1 MQPPESYTHI
11 MAPSR
16 GQSAISS
23 LTRLLPKLYVCRQ
36 CRLRPLHST
45 AALASGHNRWS
56 KIKHDKAKVDASKN
70 RQRSIFA
77 QEIALASKLYGP
89 DPSLNTRLA
98 DLITKAKREGFA
110 KTSIEAAV
118 ARGQGRS
125 TSGATL
131 ESVTIEGILPG
142 NVAVIV
148 ECETDNKLRT
158 LADVRLV
165 LKEAGGSV
173 TPSAYLFQK
182 KGRIVFEAKEG
193 VGVEEALEPA
203 LEAGAVDVE
212 EGEEGRIVVFT
223 EPGDTRAVGEALNK
237 TLGLQIAASEILWE
251 ANEDTS
257 IGVPDGNMA
266 EELNTFVDVLQE
278 RESSLQA
285 VAMNV
290 AQGQLEEEPWKEL
303 QSRLSN

>member
-1 MQPPESYTHI
+1 

-16 GQSAISS
+16 GLSTISP
-23 LTRLLPKLYVCRQ
+23 LTRLLPKTYTRRQ

-45 AALASGHNRWS
+45 PAVASGHNRWS

-77 QEIALASKLYGP
+77 QEIALASKLFGP

-110 KTSIEAAV
+110 KTFIEAAV

-158 LADVRLV
+158 LAD
-165 LKEAGGSV
+165 
-173 TPSAYLFQK
+173 K
-182 KGRIVFEAKEG
+182 KGRIVFEAREG

-212 EGEEGRIVVFT
+212 DDGDGRVVIFT
-223 EPGDTRAVGEALNK
+223 EPGDTRAVGDALHK

-266 EELNTFVDVLQE
+266 EELSTFVDVLQE
-278 RESSLQA
+278 RETSLQA

>member
-1 MQPPESYTHI
+1 

-16 GQSAISS
+16 GLSTISP
-23 LTRLLPKLYVCRQ
+23 LTRMLIPKTHICRQ
-36 CRLRPLHST
+36 CHLRTLHST
-45 AALASGHNRWS
+45 ATRPSGHNRWS
-56 KIKHDKAKVDASKN
+56 KIKHDKAKTDATKN
-70 RQRSIFA
+70 RQRSVFA
-77 QEIALASKLYGP
+77 QELALASKLFGP

-110 KTSIEAAV
+110 KASIEAAI

-148 ECETDNKLRT
+148 ECETDNKPRT
-158 LADVRLV
+158 LADVRLI
-165 LKEAGGSV
+165 LKEAGGSA

-182 KGRIVFEAKEG
+182 KGRIVFEAREG
-193 VGVEEALEPA
+193 VGVEEALESA
-203 LEAGAVDVE
+203 VEAGAVDVE
-212 EGEEGRIVVFT
+212 DDEEGRVMVFT
-223 EPGDTRAVGEALNK
+223 EPGNTKAVGEALAK
-237 TLGLQIAASEILWE
+237 QLDLQIAASEILWE
-251 ANEDTS
+251 ANQDTS
-257 IGVPDGNMA
+257 IGIQDGKA
-266 EELNTFVDVLQE
+266 AQELCRFVDELHE
-278 RESSLQA
+278 REASLLG

-290 AQGQLEEEPWKEL
+290 AQGQLDEERWREL

>member
-1 MQPPESYTHI
+1 

-16 GQSAISS
+16 GLSTISP
-23 LTRLLPKLYVCRQ
+23 LTRLLPKTYTCRQ

-45 AALASGHNRWS
+45 PALASGHNRWS

-77 QEIALASKLYGP
+77 QEIALASKLFGP

-158 LADVRLV
+158 LAD
-165 LKEAGGSV
+165 
-173 TPSAYLFQK
+173 K
-182 KGRIVFEAKEG
+182 KGRIVFEAREG

-212 EGEEGRIVVFT
+212 DDGDGRVVIFT
-223 EPGDTRAVGEALNK
+223 EPGDTRAVGDALHK

-266 EELNTFVDVLQE
+266 EELSTFVDVLQE
-278 RESSLQA
+278 RETSLQA

>member
-1 MQPPESYTHI
+1 

-16 GQSAISS
+16 GLSTISP
-23 LTRLLPKLYVCRQ
+23 LTRLLPKTYTRRQ

-45 AALASGHNRWS
+45 PAVASGHNRWS

-77 QEIALASKLYGP
+77 QEIALASKLFGP

-158 LADVRLV
+158 LAD
-165 LKEAGGSV
+165 
-173 TPSAYLFQK
+173 K
-182 KGRIVFEAKEG
+182 KGRIVFEAREG

-212 EGEEGRIVVFT
+212 DDGDGRVVIFT
-223 EPGDTRAVGEALNK
+223 EPGDTRAVGDALHK

-266 EELNTFVDVLQE
+266 EELSTFVDVLQE
-278 RESSLQA
+278 RETSLQA

>member
-1 MQPPESYTHI
+1 

-16 GQSAISS
+16 GRSAISP
-23 LTRLLPKLYVCRQ
+23 LTQLLPKPNVCRQ
-36 CRLRPLHST
+36 CRLRPLHSP

-56 KIKHDKAKVDASKN
+56 KIKHDKAKVDATKN
-70 RQRSIFA
+70 RQRSIFS
-77 QEIALASKLYGP
+77 QELALASKLFGP

-148 ECETDNKLRT
+148 ECGTDNKLRT

-182 KGRIVFEAKEG
+182 KGRVVFEAKEG
-193 VGVEEALEPA
+193 LGVEEALEPA

-212 EGEEGRIVVFT
+212 DGGE
-223 EPGDTRAVGEALNK
+223 GEALNK

-251 ANEDTS
+251 ANQDTS

-266 EELNTFVDVLQE
+266 EELSSFVDVLQE
-278 RESSLQA
+278 REASLQA